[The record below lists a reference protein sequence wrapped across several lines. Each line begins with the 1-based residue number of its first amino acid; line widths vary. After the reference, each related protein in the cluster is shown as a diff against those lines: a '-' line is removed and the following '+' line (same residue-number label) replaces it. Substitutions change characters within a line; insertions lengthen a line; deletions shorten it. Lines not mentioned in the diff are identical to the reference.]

1 MNKRAI
7 TAAAAAAVV
16 SLTGISATAA
26 DKNFEMSDLK
36 KLSTGL
42 LGDGELSSGYDL
54 DNDGRVDA
62 FDMVMLRKALMPTGE
77 FKESELKATEENV
90 RYIGRNL
97 EQNGTAWL
105 VQSGSAVEFTIN
117 AKSAEVTITG
127 DSGINNGPEYAP
139 RYAVLIDGE
148 IIADEIMTDKTR
160 TIELFSGET
169 SRTATVK
176 VIHLSEANQGA
187 VGVTGIKVDSDSP
200 SPVVPTPEKDLRIE
214 FIGDSITCAY
224 GVEGASQNESF
235 KTTTE
240 NFMKSYAYLTA
251 QKLDADYSAVC
262 YSGHGIISGYTSG
275 DKNTDSLV
283 PPFYELVGK
292 PADYQQPWDFSA
304 KPNDVV
310 VINLGTNDSTY
321 IDKDFENRAPEF
333 TEAYEDFLGQ
343 IRKNNPDAYIIC
355 TLGTMGGD
363 KEYDC
368 IVEAVDNYKKNTG
381 DERVMSYWS
390 VTHTQADG
398 FGSDWHPNAGTQ
410 QRSAY
415 VLADKIC
422 QALGME
428 SDQIGLDVA
437 ADAVYEMVCNKDNGA
452 NAASYFSDYNKSFWM
467 NTVTGGSSRSDIEAV
482 ISGVGLKKDGKYRLT
497 FKCKAP
503 EGMDIPVIIRNS
515 GKTAEYFSSTF
526 TASGED
532 APFEEEFTCPAADAS
547 AEIVL
552 QIGGMDYSN
561 VTLSELRLEKIG

>member
-1 MNKRAI
+1 
-7 TAAAAAAVV
+7 
-16 SLTGISATAA
+16 
-26 DKNFEMSDLK
+26 
-36 KLSTGL
+36 
-42 LGDGELSSGYDL
+42 
-54 DNDGRVDA
+54 
-62 FDMVMLRKALMPTGE
+62 MPTGE

-105 VQSGSAVEFTIN
+105 VQSGSAVEFTVN

-160 TIELFSGET
+160 TIELFSGEA

-240 NFMKSYAYLTA
+240 NFMKSYADLTA

-343 IRKNNPDAYIIC
+343 IRNNPDAYHLH
-355 TLGTMGGD
+355 TG
-363 KEYDC
+363 
-368 IVEAVDNYKKNTG
+368 NYG
-381 DERVMSYWS
+381 R
-390 VTHTQADG
+390 
-398 FGSDWHPNAGTQ
+398 
-410 QRSAY
+410 R
-415 VLADKIC
+415 
-422 QALGME
+422 
-428 SDQIGLDVA
+428 
-437 ADAVYEMVCNKDNGA
+437 
-452 NAASYFSDYNKSFWM
+452 
-467 NTVTGGSSRSDIEAV
+467 
-482 ISGVGLKKDGKYRLT
+482 
-497 FKCKAP
+497 
-503 EGMDIPVIIRNS
+503 
-515 GKTAEYFSSTF
+515 
-526 TASGED
+526 
-532 APFEEEFTCPAADAS
+532 
-547 AEIVL
+547 
-552 QIGGMDYSN
+552 
-561 VTLSELRLEKIG
+561 

>member
-36 KLSTGL
+36 KLSAGL

-62 FDMVMLRKALMPTGE
+62 FDMVLLRKALMPTGE

-105 VQSGSAVEFTIN
+105 VQSGSAVEFTVN

-160 TIELFSGET
+160 TIELFSGEA

-275 DKNTDSLV
+275 DKNTD
-283 PPFYELVGK
+283 
-292 PADYQQPWDFSA
+292 
-304 KPNDVV
+304 
-310 VINLGTNDSTY
+310 
-321 IDKDFENRAPEF
+321 
-333 TEAYEDFLGQ
+333 
-343 IRKNNPDAYIIC
+343 
-355 TLGTMGGD
+355 
-363 KEYDC
+363 
-368 IVEAVDNYKKNTG
+368 
-381 DERVMSYWS
+381 
-390 VTHTQADG
+390 
-398 FGSDWHPNAGTQ
+398 
-410 QRSAY
+410 
-415 VLADKIC
+415 
-422 QALGME
+422 
-428 SDQIGLDVA
+428 
-437 ADAVYEMVCNKDNGA
+437 
-452 NAASYFSDYNKSFWM
+452 
-467 NTVTGGSSRSDIEAV
+467 
-482 ISGVGLKKDGKYRLT
+482 
-497 FKCKAP
+497 
-503 EGMDIPVIIRNS
+503 
-515 GKTAEYFSSTF
+515 
-526 TASGED
+526 
-532 APFEEEFTCPAADAS
+532 
-547 AEIVL
+547 
-552 QIGGMDYSN
+552 
-561 VTLSELRLEKIG
+561 